1 MRKNLINSKRIVI
14 KVGSS
19 TLTYGTG
26 AINLSRMDKLAQIIS
41 DLLNQNKE
49 VILVTSGAIA
59 VGVSK
64 LKLSERPKS
73 TQDKQAAAA
82 VGQSELMH
90 LYSKFFSEYGHIV
103 AQILLTKDVVEEDKK
118 RLNVINTFESLIKK
132 GILPIVNENDT
143 VATDEIEFGDND
155 SLSAL
160 VATLIHAD
168 LLILL
173 SDIDGLYE
181 ADPKRNPNAKL
192 ISLVDKI
199 DDTVLA
205 RAGGAGSDR
214 GTGGM
219 MTKLK
224 AATIATQNHIHMVI
238 ALGEHP
244 EIITDILQGKDIG
257 TLFIA
262 Q

>member
-1 MRKNLINSKRIVI
+1 MRKNLIHSQRIVI

-19 TLTYGTG
+19 TLTHETG
-26 AINLSRMDKLAQIIS
+26 ALNLNRLDKLAQIIS

-49 VILVTSGAIA
+49 VVLVSSGAIA

-73 TQDKQAAAA
+73 TQEKQAAAA
-82 VGQSELMH
+82 VGQGELMH
-90 LYSKFFSEYGHIV
+90 LYSKFFSEYGHMV
-103 AQILLTKDVVEEDKK
+103 AQILLTKDIFEEAPK
-118 RLNVINTFESLIKK
+118 RINVINTFESLLQK

-143 VATDEIEFGDND
+143 VATDEIEVGDND

-160 VATLIHAD
+160 VATLIQAD

-173 SDIDGLYE
+173 SDIEGLYE
-181 ADPKRNPNAKL
+181 ADPKSHPEAKL
-192 ISLVDKI
+192 ISVVDLI
-199 DDTVLA
+199 DDALLN
-205 RAGGAGSDR
+205 RAGGAGTNR

-224 AATIATQNHIHMVI
+224 AASIATSAHINMVI
-238 ALGEHP
+238 ANGAQP
-244 EIITDILQGKDIG
+244 EIISDILQGKDIG

-262 Q
+262 K

>member
-1 MRKNLINSKRIVI
+1 MRKNLSNSQRIVI

-19 TLTYGTG
+19 TLTHDSG
-26 AINLSRMDKLAQIIS
+26 AINLNRLDKLAQILS
-41 DLLNQNKE
+41 DLLNQKKE
-49 VILVTSGAIA
+49 IVLVSSGAIA

-64 LKLSERPKS
+64 LKLSERPKT

-82 VGQSELMH
+82 VGQGELMH
-90 LYSKFFSEYGHIV
+90 LYSKFFSEYGHMV
-103 AQILLTKDVVEEDKK
+103 AQILLTKDVVEEELK
-118 RLNVINTFESLIKK
+118 RSNVINTFESLIQK

-160 VATLIHAD
+160 VATLIQAD

-173 SDIDGLYE
+173 SDIEGLYDE
-181 ADPKRNPNAKL
+181 DPKQNPQAKL
-192 ISLVDKI
+192 ISVVETI
-199 DDTVLA
+199 DETILA
-205 RAGGAGSDR
+205 KAGGAGSAR

-219 MTKLK
+219 ATKLK
-224 AATIATQNHIHMVI
+224 AAQIATVAHIDMVI
-238 ALGEHP
+238 ALGSKP
-244 EIITDILQGKDIG
+244 EIINDILQGKDTG

>member
-1 MRKNLINSKRIVI
+1 MRKNLSHCQRIVI

-19 TLTYGTG
+19 TLTHDSG

-41 DLLNQNKE
+41 DLLNQKKE
-49 VILVTSGAIA
+49 IVLVSSGAIA

-64 LKLSERPKS
+64 LKLSERPKT

-82 VGQSELMH
+82 VGQGELMH
-90 LYSKFFSEYGHIV
+90 LYSKFFSEYSHMV

-118 RLNVINTFESLIKK
+118 RTNVINTFESLLSK

-155 SLSAL
+155 CLSAL

-173 SDIDGLYE
+173 SDIEGLYD
-181 ADPKRNPNAKL
+181 ADPKRNPDAKL
-192 ISLVDKI
+192 ISLVETINEDI
-199 DDTVLA
+199 LA
-205 RAGGAGSDR
+205 KAGGAGSNR

-219 MTKLK
+219 ATKLK
-224 AATIATQNHIHMVI
+224 AAQISTSAHIDMVI
-238 ALGEHP
+238 ALGAHP
-244 EIITDILQGKDIG
+244 EIITNILQGEDIG
-257 TLFIA
+257 TLFVA

>member
-1 MRKNLINSKRIVI
+1 MRKNLSNSQRIVI

-19 TLTYGTG
+19 TLTHDSG
-26 AINLSRMDKLAQIIS
+26 AINLNRLDKLAQILS
-41 DLLNQNKE
+41 DLLNQKKE
-49 VILVTSGAIA
+49 IVLVSSGAIA

-64 LKLSERPKS
+64 LKLSERPKT

-82 VGQSELMH
+82 VGQGELMH
-90 LYSKFFSEYGHIV
+90 LYSKFFSEYGHMV
-103 AQILLTKDVVEEDKK
+103 AQILLTKDVVEEEIK
-118 RLNVINTFESLIKK
+118 RTNVINTFESLIQK

-160 VATLIHAD
+160 VATLIQAD

-173 SDIDGLYE
+173 SDIEGLYDE
-181 ADPKRNPNAKL
+181 DPKQHPDAKL
-192 ISLVDKI
+192 ISLVEKI
-199 DDTVLA
+199 DETILSK
-205 RAGGAGSDR
+205 AGGAGTNR

-219 MTKLK
+219 ATKLK
-224 AATIATQNHIHMVI
+224 AAQIATAAHIDMVI
-238 ALGEHP
+238 ALGSKP
-244 EIITDILQGKDIG
+244 EIIDDILQGKDTG

>member
-1 MRKNLINSKRIVI
+1 MRKNLSHCQRIVI

-19 TLTYGTG
+19 TLTHDSG
-26 AINLSRMDKLAQIIS
+26 AINLSRLDKLAQIIS
-41 DLLNQNKE
+41 DLLNQKKE
-49 VILVTSGAIA
+49 VVLVSSGAIA

-73 TQDKQAAAA
+73 TQEKQAAAA
-82 VGQSELMH
+82 VGQGELMH
-90 LYSKFFSEYGHIV
+90 LYSKFFSEYSHMV

-118 RLNVINTFESLIKK
+118 RLNVINTFESLLSK

-173 SDIDGLYE
+173 SDIEGLYE
-181 ADPKRNPNAKL
+181 ADPKKNPEAKL
-192 ISLVDKI
+192 ISVVETI
-199 DDTVLA
+199 DDAILA
-205 RAGGAGSDR
+205 KAGGAGSNR

-219 MTKLK
+219 ATKLK
-224 AATIATQNHIHMVI
+224 AAQIATSAHIDMVI
-238 ALGEHP
+238 ALGSHP
-244 EIITDILQGKDIG
+244 EIVTDILQGEDIG

>member
-1 MRKNLINSKRIVI
+1 MRKNLSNSQRIVI

-19 TLTYGTG
+19 TLTHESG
-26 AINLSRMDKLAQIIS
+26 AINLSRLDKLAQIIA
-41 DLLNQNKE
+41 DLLNQKKE
-49 VILVTSGAIA
+49 VVLVSSGAIA

-73 TQDKQAAAA
+73 TQEKQAAAA
-82 VGQSELMH
+82 VGQGELMH
-90 LYSKFFSEYGHIV
+90 LYSKFFSEYGHMV

-118 RLNVINTFESLIKK
+118 RTNVINTFESLIQK

-160 VATLIHAD
+160 VATLIEAD

-173 SDIDGLYE
+173 SDIEGLYDQ
-181 ADPKRNPNAKL
+181 DPKQHPNAKL
-192 ISLVDKI
+192 ISLVEKI
-199 DDTVLA
+199 DETILSK
-205 RAGGAGSDR
+205 AGGAGSTR

-219 MTKLK
+219 ATKLK
-224 AATIATQNHIHMVI
+224 AAQIATSAHIDMVI
-238 ALGEHP
+238 ALGSKP
-244 EIITDILQGKDIG
+244 EIIEDILQGKDIG

>member
-1 MRKNLINSKRIVI
+1 MRKNLSHCQRIVI

-19 TLTYGTG
+19 TLTHDSG

-41 DLLNQNKE
+41 DLLNQKKE
-49 VILVTSGAIA
+49 VVLVSSGAIA

-73 TQDKQAAAA
+73 TQEKQAAAA
-82 VGQSELMH
+82 VGQGELMH
-90 LYSKFFSEYGHIV
+90 LYSKFFSEYSHMV

-118 RLNVINTFESLIKK
+118 RLNVINTFESLLSK

-173 SDIDGLYE
+173 SDIEGLYE
-181 ADPKRNPNAKL
+181 ADPKKNPDAKL
-192 ISLVDKI
+192 ISVVETI
-199 DDTVLA
+199 DEAVLA
-205 RAGGAGSDR
+205 KAGGAGSNR

-219 MTKLK
+219 ATKLK
-224 AATIATQNHIHMVI
+224 AAQIATSAHIDMVI
-238 ALGEHP
+238 ALGSKP
-244 EIITDILQGKDIG
+244 EIVADILQGKDIG

>member
-1 MRKNLINSKRIVI
+1 MRKNLSNSHRIVI

-19 TLTYGTG
+19 TLTHDSG
-26 AINLSRMDKLAQIIS
+26 AINLSRVDKLCQIIA
-41 DLLNQNKE
+41 DLLNQHKE
-49 VILVTSGAIA
+49 VVLVSSGAIA

-73 TQDKQAAAA
+73 TREKQAAAA
-82 VGQSELMH
+82 VGQGELMH

-118 RLNVINTFESLIKK
+118 RTNVINTFESLLHK

-160 VATLIHAD
+160 VATLIDAD

-173 SDIDGLYE
+173 SDIQGLYE
-181 ADPKRNPNAKL
+181 ADPKTHPEANLIPLVEKLDDSVWAK
-192 ISLVDKI
+192 
-199 DDTVLA
+199 
-205 RAGGAGSDR
+205 AGGAGSTR

-219 MTKLK
+219 TTKLK
-224 AATIATQNHIHMVI
+224 AAQIATSCGIDMVI
-238 ALGEHP
+238 ALGEKP
-244 EIITDILQGKDIG
+244 EIITQILQGENVG
-257 TLFIA
+257 TLFTA
-262 Q
+262 L

>member
-1 MRKNLINSKRIVI
+1 MRKNLLNSQRIVI

-19 TLTYGTG
+19 TLTHESG
-26 AINLSRMDKLAQIIS
+26 AINLNRLDKLAQIIS
-41 DLLNQNKE
+41 DLLNQKKE
-49 VILVTSGAIA
+49 VVLVSSGAIA
-59 VGVSK
+59 VGISK

-73 TQDKQAAAA
+73 TQEKQAAAA
-82 VGQSELMH
+82 VGQGELMH
-90 LYSKFFSEYGHIV
+90 LYSKFFSEYGHMV

-118 RLNVINTFESLIKK
+118 RTNVINTFESLIQK

-160 VATLIHAD
+160 VATLIQAD

-173 SDIDGLYE
+173 SDIEGLYE
-181 ADPKRNPNAKL
+181 EDPKQHPEAKL
-192 ISLVDKI
+192 ISLVEKI
-199 DDTVLA
+199 DETILSK
-205 RAGGAGSDR
+205 AGGAGSTR

-219 MTKLK
+219 ATKLK
-224 AATIATQNHIHMVI
+224 AAQIATFAHIDMVI
-238 ALGEHP
+238 ALGSKP
-244 EIITDILQGKDIG
+244 EIIEDILQGKDIG

>member
-1 MRKNLINSKRIVI
+1 MRKNQFNSHRIVI

-19 TLTYGTG
+19 TLTHDTG
-26 AINLSRMDKLAQIIS
+26 AINLNRLDKLAQIIS
-41 DLLNQNKE
+41 DLLNQKKE
-49 VILVTSGAIA
+49 VVLVTSGAIA

-64 LKLSERPKS
+64 LKLNERPKS
-73 TQDKQAAAA
+73 TQEKQAAAA

-118 RLNVINTFESLIKK
+118 RFNVINTFESLIKK

-160 VATLIHAD
+160 VATLINAD

-173 SDIDGLYE
+173 SDIEGLYE
-181 ADPKRNPNAKL
+181 ADPKTHPEAKL
-192 ISLVDKI
+192 ISVVDKI
-199 DDTVLA
+199 DESILSKA
-205 RAGGAGSDR
+205 SGAGTSR

-219 MTKLK
+219 TTKLK
-224 AATIATQNHIHMVI
+224 AAVIATNAHINMII
-238 ALGEHP
+238 ALGSQP

>member
-1 MRKNLINSKRIVI
+1 MRKNLSHCHRIVI

-19 TLTYGTG
+19 TLTHDSG

-41 DLLNQNKE
+41 DLLNQKKE
-49 VILVTSGAIA
+49 VVLVSSGAIA

-64 LKLSERPKS
+64 LKLSERPKT

-82 VGQSELMH
+82 VGQGELMH
-90 LYSKFFSEYGHIV
+90 LYSKFFSEYSHMV

-118 RLNVINTFESLIKK
+118 RTNVINTFESLLSK

-173 SDIDGLYE
+173 SDIEGLYD
-181 ADPKRNPNAKL
+181 ADPKRNPDAKL
-192 ISLVDKI
+192 ISLVETINEDI
-199 DDTVLA
+199 LA
-205 RAGGAGSDR
+205 KAGGAGSNR

-219 MTKLK
+219 ATKLK
-224 AATIATQNHIHMVI
+224 AAQISTSAHIDMVI
-238 ALGEHP
+238 ALGAHP
-244 EIITDILQGKDIG
+244 EIITNILQGEDIG
-257 TLFIA
+257 TLFVA

>member
-1 MRKNLINSKRIVI
+1 MRKNLSHCQRIVI

-19 TLTYGTG
+19 TLTHDSG

-41 DLLNQNKE
+41 DLLNQKKE
-49 VILVTSGAIA
+49 VVLVSSGAIA

-73 TQDKQAAAA
+73 TQEKQAAAA
-82 VGQSELMH
+82 VGQGELMH
-90 LYSKFFSEYGHIV
+90 LYSKFFSEYSHMV

-118 RLNVINTFESLIKK
+118 RLNVINTFESLLSK

-173 SDIDGLYE
+173 SDIEGLYE
-181 ADPKRNPNAKL
+181 ADPKKNPDAKL
-192 ISLVDKI
+192 ISVVETI
-199 DDTVLA
+199 DDAVLA
-205 RAGGAGSDR
+205 KAGGAGSNR

-219 MTKLK
+219 ATKLK
-224 AATIATQNHIHMVI
+224 AAQIATSAHIDMVI
-238 ALGEHP
+238 ALGSHP
-244 EIITDILQGKDIG
+244 EIVTDILQGKDIG

>member
-1 MRKNLINSKRIVI
+1 MRKNLSHCQRIVI

-19 TLTYGTG
+19 TLTHDSG
-26 AINLSRMDKLAQIIS
+26 AINLSRLDKLAQIIA
-41 DLLNQNKE
+41 DLLNQKKE
-49 VILVTSGAIA
+49 VVLVSSGAIA

-73 TQDKQAAAA
+73 TQEKQAAAA
-82 VGQSELMH
+82 VGQGELMH
-90 LYSKFFSEYGHIV
+90 LYSKFFSEYGHMV

-118 RLNVINTFESLIKK
+118 RINVINTFESLLNK

-173 SDIDGLYE
+173 SDIEGLYD
-181 ADPKRNPNAKL
+181 ADPKHFPEAQL
-192 ISLVDKI
+192 ISQVDII
-199 DDTVLA
+199 DDELLA
-205 RAGGAGSDR
+205 KAGGAGSNK

-219 MTKLK
+219 TTKLK
-224 AATIATQNHIHMVI
+224 AAQIATSAHIDMVI
-238 ALGEHP
+238 ALGAQP
-244 EIITDILQGKDIG
+244 EIVTDILQGKDIG

>member
-1 MRKNLINSKRIVI
+1 MRKTLIDSKRIVI

-19 TLTYGTG
+19 TLTYETG
-26 AINLSRMDKLAQIIS
+26 AINLSRMDKLSQIIS

-49 VILVTSGAIA
+49 IVLVTSGAIA

-90 LYSKFFSEYGHIV
+90 LYSKFFSEYGHVV

-118 RLNVINTFESLIKK
+118 RFNVINTFENLIKK

-155 SLSAL
+155 TLSAL

-173 SDIDGLYE
+173 SDIEGLYE
-181 ADPKRNPNAKL
+181 ADPRSNPNVKL
-192 ISLVDKI
+192 ISMVDKI

-205 RAGGAGSDR
+205 RAGGASSDR

-219 MTKLK
+219 TTKLK

>member
-1 MRKNLINSKRIVI
+1 MRKNLSNSQRIVI

-19 TLTYGTG
+19 TLTHDSG
-26 AINLSRMDKLAQIIS
+26 AINLSRMDKLSQIIS
-41 DLLNQNKE
+41 DLLNQKKE
-49 VILVTSGAIA
+49 IILVSSGAIA

-64 LKLSERPKS
+64 LKLSERPKAI
-73 TQDKQAAAA
+73 QEKQAAAA

-90 LYSKFFSEYGHIV
+90 LYSKFFSEYGHTV
-103 AQILLTKDVVEEDKK
+103 AQILLTKDVVEEEVK
-118 RLNVINTFESLIKK
+118 RTNVINTFESLIHK

-160 VATLIHAD
+160 VATLINAD

-173 SDIDGLYE
+173 SDIEGLYE
-181 ADPKRNPNAKL
+181 ADPKKNPDAKL
-192 ISLVDKI
+192 ISLVETI
-199 DDTVLA
+199 DESVWA
-205 RAGGAGSDR
+205 KAGGAGSSR

-219 MTKLK
+219 ATKLK
-224 AATIATQNHIHMVI
+224 AAQIATSAHIDMVI
-238 ALGEHP
+238 ALGAHP
-244 EIITDILQGKDIG
+244 EIISDILQGKDIG

>member
-1 MRKNLINSKRIVI
+1 MRKNLSHCQRIVI

-19 TLTYGTG
+19 TLTHDTG

-49 VILVTSGAIA
+49 VVLVSSGAIA

-64 LKLSERPKS
+64 LKLAERPK
-73 TQDKQAAAA
+73 TTRDKQAAAA
-82 VGQSELMH
+82 VGQGELMH
-90 LYSKFFSEYGHIV
+90 LYNKFFSEYGHIV
-103 AQILLTKDVVEEDKK
+103 AQILLTKDVVEEENK
-118 RLNVINTFESLIKK
+118 RSNVINTFESLLHK

-173 SDIDGLYE
+173 SDIDGLYD
-181 ADPKRNPNAKL
+181 ADPKKNPKAKL
-192 ISLVDKI
+192 ISQVDTI
-199 DDTVLA
+199 DDEILSK
-205 RAGGAGSDR
+205 AGGAGSSR

-219 MTKLK
+219 ATKLK
-224 AATIATQNHIHMVI
+224 AAQIANAAHIDMVI
-238 ALGEHP
+238 ALGAQP
-244 EIITDILQGKDIG
+244 EIVTDILQGKDIG

>member
-1 MRKNLINSKRIVI
+1 MRKTLIQSQRIVI

-19 TLTYGTG
+19 TLTHETG
-26 AINLSRMDKLAQIIS
+26 AINLNRLDKLAQIIS
-41 DLLNQNKE
+41 DLLNQKKE
-49 VILVTSGAIA
+49 VVLVTSGAIA

-64 LKLSERPKS
+64 LKLTERPKT
-73 TQDKQAAAA
+73 TQEKQAAAA

-118 RLNVINTFESLIKK
+118 RINVINTFESLLSK

-160 VATLIHAD
+160 VATLIDAD

-173 SDIDGLYE
+173 SDIEGLYE
-181 ADPKRNPNAKL
+181 ADPKSHPEAKL
-192 ISLVDKI
+192 ISVVDKI
-199 DDTVLA
+199 DESVIQ
-205 RAGGAGSDR
+205 RAGGAGSSR

-219 MTKLK
+219 ATKLK
-224 AATIATQNHIHMVI
+224 AAAIATEGHIHMVI
-238 ALGEHP
+238 ALGTHP

>member
-1 MRKNLINSKRIVI
+1 MRKNLSHCQRIVI

-19 TLTYGTG
+19 TLTHDSG

-41 DLLNQNKE
+41 DLLNQKKE
-49 VILVTSGAIA
+49 IVLVSSGAIA

-64 LKLSERPKS
+64 LKLSERPKT

-82 VGQSELMH
+82 VGQGELMH
-90 LYSKFFSEYGHIV
+90 LYSKFFSEYSHMV

-118 RLNVINTFESLIKK
+118 RTNVINTFESLLSK

-173 SDIDGLYE
+173 SDIEGLYD
-181 ADPKRNPNAKL
+181 ADPKKNPEATL
-192 ISLVDKI
+192 ISLVETI
-199 DDTVLA
+199 DEDILA
-205 RAGGAGSDR
+205 KAGGAGSNR

-219 MTKLK
+219 ATKLK
-224 AATIATQNHIHMVI
+224 AAQIATSAHIDMVI
-238 ALGEHP
+238 ALGSQP
-244 EIITDILQGKDIG
+244 EIITNILQGEDIG
-257 TLFIA
+257 TLFVA

>member
-1 MRKNLINSKRIVI
+1 MRKNLINSQRIVI

-19 TLTYGTG
+19 TLTHETG
-26 AINLSRMDKLAQIIS
+26 ALNLNRMDKLTQIIS

-49 VILVTSGAIA
+49 VVLVTSGAIA

-73 TQDKQAAAA
+73 TQEKQAAAA

-103 AQILLTKDVVEEDKK
+103 AQILLTKDIFDEAPK
-118 RLNVINTFESLIKK
+118 RHNVINTFESLLKK

-143 VATDEIEFGDND
+143 VATDEIEVGDND

-173 SDIDGLYE
+173 SDIEGLYE
-181 ADPKRNPNAKL
+181 ADPKVYPDAKL
-192 ISLVDKI
+192 ISVVEQLDESIMNK
-199 DDTVLA
+199 
-205 RAGGAGSDR
+205 AGGAGTKR

-219 MTKLK
+219 ATKLK
-224 AATIATQNHIHMVI
+224 AANIATSAHIHMVI
-238 ALGEHP
+238 ANGAQP
-244 EIITDILQGKDIG
+244 EVIMAILQGKDIG

>member
-1 MRKNLINSKRIVI
+1 MRKTLINSQRIVI

-19 TLTYGTG
+19 TLTHETG
-26 AINLSRMDKLAQIIS
+26 AINLNRLDKLAQIIS

-49 VILVTSGAIA
+49 VVLVTSGAIA

-64 LKLSERPKS
+64 LKLLERPKS
-73 TQDKQAAAA
+73 TQEKQAAAA

-118 RLNVINTFESLIKK
+118 RINVINTFESLLCK

-160 VATLIHAD
+160 VATLIDAD

-173 SDIDGLYE
+173 SDIEGLYE
-181 ADPKRNPNAKL
+181 ADPKSHPDAKL
-192 ISLVDKI
+192 ISVVDKI
-199 DDTVLA
+199 DDSVYL
-205 RAGGAGSDR
+205 RAGGAGSSR

-219 MTKLK
+219 ATKLK
-224 AATIATQNHIHMVI
+224 AASIATQGHIHMVI
-238 ALGEHP
+238 ALGTHP
-244 EIITDILQGKDIG
+244 EIITDILQGEDIG

>member
-1 MRKNLINSKRIVI
+1 MRKNLIQSQRIVI

-19 TLTYGTG
+19 TLTHETG
-26 AINLSRMDKLAQIIS
+26 AINLNRLDKLAQIIS
-41 DLLNQNKE
+41 DLLNQKKE
-49 VILVTSGAIA
+49 VVLVTSGAIA

-64 LKLSERPKS
+64 LKLTERPKT
-73 TQDKQAAAA
+73 TQEKQAAAA

-118 RLNVINTFESLIKK
+118 RINVINTFESLLSK

-160 VATLIHAD
+160 VATLIDAD

-173 SDIDGLYE
+173 SDIEGLYE
-181 ADPKRNPNAKL
+181 ADPKSHPEAKL
-192 ISLVDKI
+192 ISVVDKI
-199 DDTVLA
+199 DESVIQ
-205 RAGGAGSDR
+205 RAGGAGSSR

-219 MTKLK
+219 ATKLK
-224 AATIATQNHIHMVI
+224 AATIATEGHIHMVI
-238 ALGEHP
+238 ALGTHP

>member
-1 MRKNLINSKRIVI
+1 MRNNLINSQRIVI

-19 TLTYGTG
+19 TLTHETG
-26 AINLSRMDKLAQIIS
+26 AINLNRLDKLAQIIS
-41 DLLNQNKE
+41 DLLNQKKE
-49 VILVTSGAIA
+49 VVLVTSGAIA

-64 LKLSERPKS
+64 LKLAERPKS
-73 TQDKQAAAA
+73 TQEKQAAAA

-118 RLNVINTFESLIKK
+118 RINVINTFESLLNK

-160 VATLIHAD
+160 VATLINAD

-173 SDIDGLYE
+173 SDIEGLYE
-181 ADPKRNPNAKL
+181 ADPKSHPEAKL
-192 ISLVDKI
+192 ISVVEKI
-199 DDTVLA
+199 DENIYQK
-205 RAGGAGSDR
+205 AGGAGSSR

-219 MTKLK
+219 TTKLK
-224 AATIATQNHIHMVI
+224 AASIATNNHIHMVI
-238 ALGEHP
+238 ALGSNP
-244 EIITDILQGKDIG
+244 DIINDILQGKDIG